1 MGKASQSFELELPN
15 DVIKQVEGI
24 LDGFDHIFGGM
35 TRAGAEEV
43 YNRIVTNVP
52 ESFKDSGI
60 MHCLKITRT
69 YNTPSDDG
77 INTKVAFYGYFLN
90 RNGEWTPAP
99 LVCNMFEFG
108 SSKAGYESYPKRPFL
123 RRSFNKGAIEKVM
136 LAKQKELS
144 GGILDD

>member
-1 MGKASQSFELELPN
+1 MGKASQSFELELPD

-108 SSKAGYESYPKRPFL
+108 SSKAGYGSYPKRPFL